1 MLIVVWVSYEKIGDF
16 KKALIFYEKSLE
28 IDDSQ
33 SDAWLG
39 IGVVRDLNN
48 QTLDALKFIEKAIN
62 LDPENPEYWYI
73 FAEFLSKLGKITEA
87 EDALKK

>member
-1 MLIVVWVSYEKIGDF
+1 MLFKCYEKIGDF
-16 KKALIFYEKSLE
+16 QKALIFYEKSLE

-39 IGVVRDLNN
+39 IGVLRDLNN

-62 LDPENPEYWYI
+62 LDPEILSIGI
-73 FAEFLSKLGKITEA
+73 FLLSFFLS
-87 EDALKK
+87 LKDYSS